1 MYKNFIKQ
9 IFDYLF
15 SGLALILVLPLLVL
29 VTILLLCFQE
39 GNPFFLQ
46 PRPGLK
52 EKVFKIIKFRSM
64 SNKRDQNGNL
74 LADELRLTAIGRF
87 IRRSSIDELPQLI
100 NVFKGDMSFVGP
112 RPLRVRYLPYYSS
125 EEQIR
130 HQVKPGITGLAQIS
144 GRNAITWD
152 SRLKMDAEYVK
163 NLSFQLDLKILF
175 FTAFKLFHTSET
187 YFSDES
193 DNLDEHREF
202 KARS

>member
-15 SGLALILVLPLLVL
+15 SVFALILMLPLLVL
-29 VTILLLCFQE
+29 VTILLLCFQG

-46 PRPGLK
+46 LRPGLN

-74 LADELRLTAIGRF
+74 LSDELRLTAIGRF

-100 NVFKGDMSFVGP
+100 NVVKGDMSFVGP

-175 FTAFKLFHTSET
+175 FTSFKLFHTSET
-187 YFSDES
+187 YFSDEF

-202 KARS
+202 KVRS